1 MRSRNIRLATVIPLV
16 SLLSLAACVGGP
28 TKSPNFYTLVPETGV
43 TQRTAAVEQRAN
55 PALAVGPVLL
65 PEYLQRPQIVT
76 RSENAQLQI
85 AEFERWAGSLKSQIE
100 TVLVLNL
107 SAELEDF
114 AVTGY
119 RKSYTDPVYR
129 VTIEVAELLGRLAGT
144 LELSVSWVL
153 MDATGEQKTRN
164 LFRSQIQ
171 IPVEGPDY
179 GALVAAHQEAI
190 KTLSQQIAA
199 AVRQQRQ
206 PR

>member
-1 MRSRNIRLATVIPLV
+1 MRSRKIDLATVIPLV

-28 TKSPNFYTLVPETGV
+28 TKNPNFYTLVSETGV

-55 PALAVGPVLL
+55 PAMAVGPVLL

-76 RSENAQLQI
+76 RSENSQLQI
-85 AEFERWAGSLKSQIE
+85 AEFDRWAGSLKSQIE
-100 TVLVLNL
+100 TVLVMNL
-107 SAELEDF
+107 SAELKDLT
-114 AVTGY
+114 VTGY
-119 RKSYTDPVYR
+119 RQSWADPVYR
-129 VTIEVAELLGRLAGT
+129 VTVDVDELLGRLGGT

-153 MDATGEQKTRN
+153 IDSTGEQKAGD
-164 LFRSQIQ
+164 LFSSQIR

-199 AVRQQRQ
+199 AVRQQQ
-206 PR
+206 

>member
-1 MRSRNIRLATVIPLV
+1 MRARNIHRVIAIPLV

-28 TKSPNFYTLVPETGV
+28 TKPPNFYTLVPETGV
-43 TQRTAAVEQRAN
+43 TQRTIAVEQQVN

-76 RSENAQLQI
+76 RSEDSKLQI
-85 AEFERWAGSLKSQIE
+85 AEFERWAGSLKSQIQ
-100 TVLVLNL
+100 TVLVMNL

-119 RKSYTDPVYR
+119 RKSQADPVYR
-129 VTIEVAELLGRLAGT
+129 VTLEVAELLGRLGGT

-153 MDATGEQKTRN
+153 TDWTGEEKTRT

-171 IPVEGPDY
+171 IPVEGPDF
-179 GALVAAHQEAI
+179 GALVAAHQEAM

-199 AVRQQRQ
+199 AVIKQRQ

>member
-1 MRSRNIRLATVIPLV
+1 MRARNIHLVIAVPLV

-43 TQRTAAVEQRAN
+43 TQRTIAVEQQLN

-65 PEYLQRPQIVT
+65 PEHLQRPQIVT

-100 TVLVLNL
+100 TVLVMNL

-119 RKSYTDPVYR
+119 RKSFTDPVYR
-129 VTIEVAELLGRLAGT
+129 VTIEVAELLGRLGGT
-144 LELSVSWVL
+144 LDFSASWVL
-153 MDATGEQKTRN
+153 TDSTGEEKTRT
-164 LFRSQIQ
+164 LFNSQIQ

-179 GALVAAHQEAI
+179 RALVAAHQEAI
-190 KTLSQQIAA
+190 ETLSQQIAA
-199 AVRQQRQ
+199 AVKQRQ

>member
-1 MRSRNIRLATVIPLV
+1 MRARNIHLVIAVPLV

-43 TQRTAAVEQRAN
+43 TQRTIAVEQQLN

-65 PEYLQRPQIVT
+65 PEHLQRPQIVT

-100 TVLVLNL
+100 TVLVMNL

-119 RKSYTDPVYR
+119 RKSFTDPVYR
-129 VTIEVAELLGRLAGT
+129 VAIEVAELLGRLGGT
-144 LELSVSWVL
+144 LDFSASWVL
-153 MDATGEQKTRN
+153 TDSTGEEKTRT
-164 LFRSQIQ
+164 LFNSQIQ

-179 GALVAAHQEAI
+179 RALVAAHQEAI

-199 AVRQQRQ
+199 AVQQQ
-206 PR
+206 

>member
-1 MRSRNIRLATVIPLV
+1 MRARNIRLVIAIPLV

-43 TQRTAAVEQRAN
+43 TQRTIAVEQQLN

-65 PEYLQRPQIVT
+65 PEHLQRPQIVT

-100 TVLVLNL
+100 TVLVMDL
-107 SAELEDF
+107 SANLEDF
-114 AVTGY
+114 TVTGY
-119 RKSYTDPVYR
+119 RKSYADPVYR
-129 VTIEVAELLGRLAGT
+129 VTVEVAELLGRLGGT
-144 LELSVSWVL
+144 LEFSVSWVL
-153 MDATGEQKTRN
+153 TDSTGEEKTRT
-164 LFRSQIQ
+164 LFNSQIQ

-179 GALVAAHQEAI
+179 RALVAAHQEAI
-190 KTLSQQIAA
+190 ETLSQQIAA
-199 AVRQQRQ
+199 AVKQRQ